1 MLFDDIEVLL
11 VLSRAKSLSQA
22 ANQLYMSRPGLSQ
35 KIASIEKRF
44 GTSLV
49 VRTSSGISLT
59 QAGKAVVKFAQNVAD
74 MERVLASQIAAI
86 DEHFPANV
94 TVGMSFADG
103 VTLLPALVAQYMN
116 EAPSARIHL
125 DAGYEPDL
133 VKKLKD
139 GELDFAILENQP
151 IEPGIVNEVL
161 GFKRLVFLAPDKPPY
176 NTTPNPVP
184 VETLLKWPMI
194 VYEWHSGRHM
204 VGNRHFRE
212 RYGISLREHNMV
224 GCFDTHEAMVEGVKA
239 GLGWATLPECI
250 ANRYR
255 NEPHIIRFRVATDP
269 MWYPVSLTWP
279 SEAPRSNEARAFA
292 DFVRANIPESYFSRT
307 AEAELNS

>member
-116 EAPSARIHL
+116 EVPSARVHL

-161 GFKRLVFLAPDKPPY
+161 GFKRLVFWPQTSLR
-176 NTTPNPVP
+176 TTPHP
-184 VETLLKWPMI
+184 T
-194 VYEWHSGRHM
+194 
-204 VGNRHFRE
+204 
-212 RYGISLREHNMV
+212 
-224 GCFDTHEAMVEGVKA
+224 
-239 GLGWATLPECI
+239 
-250 ANRYR
+250 
-255 NEPHIIRFRVATDP
+255 RFP
-269 MWYPVSLTWP
+269 WKPY
-279 SEAPRSNEARAFA
+279 
-292 DFVRANIPESYFSRT
+292 
-307 AEAELNS
+307 